1 MTLLWHRDEAIGIC
15 IFAAPAAG
23 LKPRARYFGMR
34 SNLTGDALAALTGQ
48 LWVLARVV
56 IHPTWRGAGIA
67 PAFVRRACALCPVPW
82 IEALAAMGHVNPFF
96 ERAGF
101 VRAGVARKATAG
113 REPVYYVF
121 DNRLLRRSDAVPL
134 DSPVPDAL
142 PPSCTAEAT
151 RIGRSARSWQ

>member
-1 MTLLWHRDEAIGIC
+1 LLWHRDEPIGIC

-34 SNLTGDALAALTGQ
+34 SSLTGDALAALTGQ

-56 IHPTWRGAGIA
+56 IHPTWRGAGLA
-67 PAFVRRACALCPVPW
+67 SAFVRRSCALCPVPW

-96 ERAGF
+96 EKAGF
-101 VRAGVARKATAG
+101 VRAGVVRKATVG
-113 REPVYYVF
+113 REPVYYVL

-134 DSPVPDAL
+134 DRQIPDSL
-142 PPSCTAEAT
+142 PSICTSEAT
-151 RIGRSARSWQ
+151 DNCRSAGSGQ